1 MATKPKRRPGYDPK
15 LRTAAKKHYRKHGTV
30 RGVAREMEINPRR
43 AWELLQ
49 DAGVDTSKKE
59 G

>member
-49 DAGVDTSKKE
+49 DAGVDTSK
-59 G
+59 